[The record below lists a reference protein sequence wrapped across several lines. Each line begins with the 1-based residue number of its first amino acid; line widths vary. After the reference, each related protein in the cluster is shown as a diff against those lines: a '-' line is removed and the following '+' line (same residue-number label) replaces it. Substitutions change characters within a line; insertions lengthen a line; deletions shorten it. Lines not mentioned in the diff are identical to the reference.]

1 MSRIITRPEEI
12 ENNNEVY
19 YVGNHYISLPEIDTK
34 GSVIS
39 LNLISRSNKALL
51 ELKGKNYL
59 FRPSFYK
66 NGRELEVKKVDRKRK
81 RHYLPQLIFY
91 LESGI
96 KVKSRLYT
104 DLKEK
109 GFAWDFKSTENL
121 TIKLKTD
128 INSVNLLRFNSHE
141 IEFNK
146 SVKTDSWLKAPI
158 LNIDSA
164 QASLALAFGAE
175 EDFTFN
181 QSSGLLE
188 LVTGCNNNV
197 NERGVKSCDNDVSYR
212 NAFYIALNSDPD
224 GASTTLIHLKRKG
237 YKRIYQEFIGWLEKK
252 AVSISNQSEIEDRLN
267 QNLFFNYF
275 FSVGKDIES
284 DRYTAMTSRS
294 PRYYVS
300 GAFWERDSFL
310 WSFPALEIVDK
321 KLYKKVVREMI
332 LTHSKNAGD
341 HAHYIDGTVLYPGF
355 ELDEAA
361 SYFILIEGLEQDFFD
376 RQIMR
381 ALSQVLARI
390 EEEYDSRTGLY
401 KTFLLPSDDPARYP
415 FVTIDNVM
423 LWKGLKNFRQIL
435 LARGE
440 VERANFLEKRI
451 KGIAMGIK
459 RYLVR
464 KIDGKEMYL
473 WSADGRGNYAL
484 YNDPPGNLGT
494 MVYYGFVKKDDH
506 LFSNTINY
514 YYSSSYKYYFTDA
527 AIEELA
533 CDHHPHTPSGLGLC
547 GSLLNPLKR
556 KEALTWLKKAD
567 MDYGL
572 LAESLDRSTGEA
584 KTGVGFATGAGYLA
598 YVLYT
603 IFK

>member
-66 NGRELEVKKVDRKRK
+66 NGRELEVKKVDRKIK

-141 IEFNK
+141 IDFNK

-275 FSVGKDIES
+275 FSIC
-284 DRYTAMTSRS
+284 
-294 PRYYVS
+294 
-300 GAFWERDSFL
+300 
-310 WSFPALEIVDK
+310 
-321 KLYKKVVREMI
+321 I
-332 LTHSKNAGD
+332 L
-341 HAHYIDGTVLYPGF
+341 
-355 ELDEAA
+355 
-361 SYFILIEGLEQDFFD
+361 SY
-376 RQIMR
+376 
-381 ALSQVLARI
+381 
-390 EEEYDSRTGLY
+390 
-401 KTFLLPSDDPARYP
+401 
-415 FVTIDNVM
+415 
-423 LWKGLKNFRQIL
+423 
-435 LARGE
+435 
-440 VERANFLEKRI
+440 
-451 KGIAMGIK
+451 
-459 RYLVR
+459 
-464 KIDGKEMYL
+464 
-473 WSADGRGNYAL
+473 
-484 YNDPPGNLGT
+484 
-494 MVYYGFVKKDDH
+494 
-506 LFSNTINY
+506 
-514 YYSSSYKYYFTDA
+514 
-527 AIEELA
+527 
-533 CDHHPHTPSGLGLC
+533 
-547 GSLLNPLKR
+547 
-556 KEALTWLKKAD
+556 
-567 MDYGL
+567 
-572 LAESLDRSTGEA
+572 
-584 KTGVGFATGAGYLA
+584 
-598 YVLYT
+598 
-603 IFK
+603 